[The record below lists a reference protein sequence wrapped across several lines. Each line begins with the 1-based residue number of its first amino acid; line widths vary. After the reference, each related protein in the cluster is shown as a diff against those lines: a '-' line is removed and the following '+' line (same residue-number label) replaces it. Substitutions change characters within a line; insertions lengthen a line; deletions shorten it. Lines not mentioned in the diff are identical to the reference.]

1 MTTSVTRI
9 SEPRRNRKSRQK
21 SIKEDFLNFI
31 NSDDVKGFI
40 GEEAQKDVYFIVDNY
55 TDAFIDKI
63 KLPLLKA
70 KEADFKTIEDLIT
83 KAPKYNNYVSF
94 VSDISGDC
102 FYGEG
107 LIKYIY
113 WELLQIILDVL
124 SMLKQKGTYSQ
135 IELGDDVQK
144 ALNSIK
150 NKAEK
155 WLNMKLDY
163 KKAKMLVLAHEL
175 NGISAD
181 DIRYGWNFKEIVEIE
196 EHFKINLG
204 IKMVTRES
212 GEIIK
217 AVMPKRRLTFQKI
230 TGIQID
236 DITLGVIIPFLD
248 FIAVV
253 GYRHKIFFKNKIAN
267 EEKQPINEFLYELN
281 DVFGLG
287 IKKEINDGLFIS
299 LIIDGYF
306 ALQEKDEN

>member
-1 MTTSVTRI
+1 
-9 SEPRRNRKSRQK
+9 
-21 SIKEDFLNFI
+21 
-31 NSDDVKGFI
+31 
-40 GEEAQKDVYFIVDNY
+40 
-55 TDAFIDKI
+55 
-63 KLPLLKA
+63 
-70 KEADFKTIEDLIT
+70 
-83 KAPKYNNYVSF
+83 
-94 VSDISGDC
+94 
-102 FYGEG
+102 
-107 LIKYIY
+107 
-113 WELLQIILDVL
+113 
-124 SMLKQKGTYSQ
+124 
-135 IELGDDVQK
+135 
-144 ALNSIK
+144 
-150 NKAEK
+150 
-155 WLNMKLDY
+155 MKLDY

-181 DIRYGWNFKEIVEIE
+181 DIRYEWNFKEIVEIE

-212 GEIIK
+212 GEVIK

-253 GYRHKIFFKNKIAN
+253 GYRYKIFFKNKIAN

>member
-1 MTTSVTRI
+1 MARL
-9 SEPRRNRKSRQK
+9 SEIRYKRKSQQK

-40 GEEAQKDVYFIVDNY
+40 GKEAQKDVYFIVDGY
-55 TDAFIDKI
+55 ADAFIDKI

-83 KAPKYNNYVSF
+83 KVPKYNNYASF

-102 FYGEG
+102 FYKGG
-107 LIKYIY
+107 LIEYLY

-135 IELGDDVQK
+135 IELGNDIQK
-144 ALNSIK
+144 ALIGVK

-155 WLNMKLDY
+155 WLNIKLDY
-163 KKAKMLVLAHEL
+163 KKAKMLVLAYDL
-175 NGISAD
+175 NNISAN
-181 DIRYGWNFKEIVEIE
+181 DIRYEWELEEITEIE
-196 EHFKINLG
+196 EYFKINLG
-204 IKMVTRES
+204 IKIVTGES

-217 AVMPKRRLTFQKI
+217 VIMPKHRLTFQEI
-230 TGIQID
+230 TGIKLD
-236 DITLGVIIPFLD
+236 DITLGLIISFLD

-253 GYRHKIFFKNKIAN
+253 GYKHKIFFKNKITN
-267 EEKQPINEFLYELN
+267 EEKQPINEFLYQLN

-287 IKKEINDGLFIS
+287 IKKEINDGLFVS